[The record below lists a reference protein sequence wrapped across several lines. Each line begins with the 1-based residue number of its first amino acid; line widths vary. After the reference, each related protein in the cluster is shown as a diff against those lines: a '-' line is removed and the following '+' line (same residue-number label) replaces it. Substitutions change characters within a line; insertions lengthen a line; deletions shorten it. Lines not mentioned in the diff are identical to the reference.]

1 MALASLVLSIS
12 RRKRERQCMGLAS
25 LALASLVLAPSSLSP
40 SQAMAQV
47 LRDPHAY
54 TALPIAAARAIES
67 SRHDAVVSD
76 PLARKL
82 LAGEHH
88 LLTSG
93 ANVEHMTKRVLLGDE
108 LVQEAY
114 SRGVRQVVSLGA
126 GMDSRA
132 FRMGLFDT
140 AFFEVDRKELFEV
153 KEPLVADVP
162 LQCERRRVVAGNLGA
177 MDLVAEL
184 ERAGFDKF
192 KPSVWLL
199 EGLVMYLKRDDM
211 KRLAAE
217 IDQLAARGSSLWLD
231 AFSETSVSSGMSFY
245 GVNFE
250 SGFDDYNEI
259 LQSNGFDYAETILAE
274 GVWVD
279 RNEKVVKRD
288 QRYKVTSAQLRGRS
302 GCLIVRARK
311 SS

>member
-1 MALASLVLSIS
+1 MHPQRVASRALASLVLGIS
-12 RRKRERQCMGLAS
+12 TFA
-25 LALASLVLAPSSLSP
+25 P
-40 SQAMAQV
+40 SQAMARV

-54 TALPIAAARAIES
+54 TALPIAAARAIEA
-67 SRHDAVVSD
+67 SRHDSVVSD

-88 LLTSG
+88 LVTASSNLIG
-93 ANVEHMTKRVLLGDE
+93 HMTKRTLVGDE

-126 GMDSRA
+126 GMDARA

-199 EGLVMYLKRDDM
+199 EGLVMYLGRDDM

-217 IDQLAARGSSLWLD
+217 IDHLAARGSSLWFD

-279 RNEKVVKRD
+279 RNEKVIKID

-302 GCLIVRARK
+302 GCLIVRAWK